1 MCLITDMLFSFL
13 NYLEHEKRAS
23 PHTVLAYK
31 TDLEQFAEFARLSF
45 GMLEISQAG
54 HEEIRAWR
62 IDLVEQNLSAT
73 TVNRKLATL
82 KAYYKFLLRSGEID
96 KDPTS
101 KLKTL
106 KTPKRL
112 PEFVQEEAMEKILQE
127 GEYSQDFEGD
137 RNRMVMEFLYLTGI
151 RLSELIHLRWQN
163 IDLHSASIKV
173 VGKGKKQRIIPI
185 TNHLLQ
191 NILAYKSRF
200 LESFEKLDRDD
211 YFIVTIQR
219 EQAYPMMIYRI
230 VRKYLDFFAQTSK
243 RSPHLLRHTFAT
255 HLLNKGAD
263 LNAVKDLLGHASLAA
278 TQVYTHN
285 TIEKLKAVFD
295 QAHPKA

>member
-1 MCLITDMLFSFL
+1 MLFSFI
-13 NYLEHEKRAS
+13 NHLEHEKRAS

-31 TDLEQFAEFARLSF
+31 TDLEQFDDFVLTSF
-45 GMLEISQAG
+45 EINDISQVG
-54 HEEIRAWR
+54 HGEIRAWR

-73 TVNRKLATL
+73 TVNRKMAAL
-82 KAYYKFLLRSGEID
+82 KAYFKFLLRSGKISS
-96 KDPTS
+96 DPTY
-101 KLKTL
+101 KFKTL

-112 PEFVQEEAMEKILQE
+112 AEFVQEEAMEKILE
-127 GEYSQDFEGD
+127 GAAYSPDFEGQRD
-137 RNRMVMEFLYLTGI
+137 RIVMEFLYLTGV
-151 RLSELIHLRWQN
+151 RLSEMIQLRWRD
-163 IDLHSASIKV
+163 IDLQAALIKV
-173 VGKGKKQRIIPI
+173 VGKGKKERILPL
-185 TNHLLQ
+185 TNHLKQ
-191 NILAYKSRF
+191 NIIGYKNHYV
-200 LESFEKLDRDD
+200 ESFKNLDRED
-211 YFIVTIQR
+211 YFIVTIHR

-285 TIEKLKAVFD
+285 TTEKLKAVFD